1 MADLVFSVSTCTT
14 VDPSTGMKVRL
25 SAGEAWWASDPF
37 VKRMHHLFTDVPPVV
52 NGVRAVKSAPAEK
65 IVLPQV
71 ESATAVPGAKRQ
83 VKRATEK

>member
-1 MADLVFSVSTCTT
+1 MADVVFSLSTCTT

-52 NGVRAVKSAPAEK
+52 NGVRAVKPAPAEK
-65 IVLPQV
+65 VVAPVV
-71 ESATAVPGAKRQ
+71 ESATAVPGVKRQ
-83 VKRATEK
+83 VKRASEK